1 MPPKKPPFIP
11 VPDPLGHTDHDN
23 YYLCKRAV
31 PVICTTGQ
39 PNTWLVRVIDDLC
52 NLLLK

>member
-23 YYLCKRAV
+23 YYLCKRAQAL
-31 PVICTTGQ
+31 PSAQ
-39 PNTWLVRVIDDLC
+39 SPLLVRVIDDLC